1 MAKVIKGVQ
10 PLDAQ
15 LKKAKRDV
23 GMSRL
28 MVAMAAV
35 FMVYQLIRT
44 VNMIFLIC
52 FIPISLFLYDMNG
65 KKRTVKTIQAGI
77 EGEKKAVEQMG
88 TMLDDRYTIIN
99 CVNVYYDGHK
109 SQVDNIVVG
118 PSGVFVVEIKSI
130 NGLITGKADER
141 IWRVK
146 RTANGKEV
154 TRETYS
160 PLKQVQTHA
169 KRTADY
175 LKDEGFDVNVAGLV
189 YYVDERTELQIE
201 NEPKNTLFT
210 IEMNPWLK
218 KHLTAREDVLTAKQA
233 EGIIKSLT

>member
-10 PLDAQ
+10 PLDMQ
-15 LKKAKRDV
+15 LKKAQNNVTR
-23 GMSRL
+23 SL
-28 MVAMAAV
+28 LLVAMASV
-35 FMVYQLIRT
+35 FMVYQLIKT
-44 VNMIFLIC
+44 VNMIYLVC
-52 FIPISLFLYDMNG
+52 FIPLSLFLYDLG
-65 KKRTVKTIQAGI
+65 AKKRTVKTIQAGI
-77 EGEKKAVEQMG
+77 DGEQKAVTQLKG
-88 TMLDDRYTIIN
+88 MLDDRYTIIN
-99 CVNVYYDGHK
+99 CVNVYHNEQK

-118 PSGVFVVEIKSI
+118 PSGVFVVEVKSV
-130 NGLITGKADER
+130 NGIVSGNGDER

-146 RTANGKEV
+146 RLVNGKPV
-154 TRETYS
+154 TRESYS
-160 PLKQVQTHA
+160 PIKQVQTHT

-175 LKDEGFDVNVAGLV
+175 LKDEGFDVNVSGLV

-233 EGIIKSLT
+233 EEIIKSLT